1 MGDMSVMI
9 LVGNASVGIAV
20 GMYLLQAINSVQAT
34 NMGIANALEIRS
46 NSKGCR
52 DSLCT
57 LLIYTYYILFA
68 SKYLKM
74 HLG

>member
-9 LVGNASVGIAV
+9 LVGNASVRIAV
-20 GMYLLQAINSVQAT
+20 GRYLLQAINSVQAT
-34 NMGIANALEIRS
+34 HMGIANALEIRS

-57 LLIYTYYILFA
+57 LLIYIHYILFA
-68 SKYLKM
+68 SKYLKR